1 MSSDQLPAVGV
12 FATALMLALA
22 AGASEIGIDTL
33 LCALDDQSRP
43 SEPVRPATGPFL
55 PVEKRELPLSPAA
68 AAVVSSLGDMF
79 RIRLDVLCTA
89 LLAAKRCEQS

>member
-1 MSSDQLPAVGV
+1 MEV
-12 FATALMLALA
+12 FAKALMLALA
-22 AGASEIGIDTL
+22 AGAAEIGIDTL

-55 PVEKRELPLSPAA
+55 PVKRQELPLSPAA

-79 RIRLDVLCTA
+79 DVRPDVLRMA
-89 LLAAKRCEQS
+89 LIAAKGGEQS